1 MGASGYMIGHIGE
14 ICVFDV
20 NNKKK
25 KKKTNK
31 QNKKKTISGKHN
43 QLKNHNRDVIIYM
56 RETRREKGGR

>member
-25 KKKTNK
+25 KNKKKNK
-31 QNKKKTISGKHN
+31 QNKKKITRKHN
-43 QLKNHNRDVIIYM
+43 QMKDHNRDIYM